1 MAVEG
6 PQMKLV
12 GYTASADLS
21 AKQFY
26 FVKISGART
35 VTVCSA
41 VTDIPIGVLQNAPAS
56 GQAAEVCVIGHTK
69 VSSDGTLTR
78 GTPIGTSSDGQ
89 AVTYAAGTDTTKYLV
104 GHGLVSTTTA
114 GDIVEA
120 YINCASPAR
129 GA

>member
-26 FVKISGART
+26 FVKISGDRT

-41 VTDIPIGVLQNAPAS
+41 VTDIPIGVLQNAPTS

-104 GHGLVSTTTA
+104 GQGLSSTTTA
-114 GDIVEA
+114 GHIVEA
-120 YINCASPAR
+120 YVNCASPTR